1 MLVFL
6 KNEPSIQQTAKLN
19 PSIHKP
25 IRRLTTTLGRLALL
39 FTAAL
44 LLCSCATDVANR
56 YYASQ
61 KFPPKEPSQ
70 VAILR
75 SAPNRP
81 YEVIADFQSRG
92 ESEKSVRKKAAKIGA
107 DAVIIST
114 LGGYYQL
121 STQWAGDDS
130 QSNTYTRI
138 CGTAIIYKPTKT
150 P

>member
-1 MLVFL
+1 MIS
-6 KNEPSIQQTAKLN
+6 PMHQQ
-19 PSIHKP
+19 S
-25 IRRLTTTLGRLALL
+25 RRLTAFLGRLALL
-39 FTAAL
+39 FTVVFSLA
-44 LLCSCATDVANR
+44 SCATDVANR

-61 KFPPKEPSQ
+61 TFPPKDPTQ

-121 STQWAGDDS
+121 STQWASDDAH
-130 QSNTYTRI
+130 SNTYTRI
-138 CGTAIIYKPTKT
+138 CGTAIIYK
-150 P
+150 